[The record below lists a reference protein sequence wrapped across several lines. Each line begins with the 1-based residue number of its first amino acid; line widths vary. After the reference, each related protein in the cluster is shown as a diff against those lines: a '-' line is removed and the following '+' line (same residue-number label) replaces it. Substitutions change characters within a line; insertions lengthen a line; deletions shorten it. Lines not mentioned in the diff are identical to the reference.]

1 MPRIVSKISTNSE
14 EFKRRYEFNK
24 RKVEEVMNI
33 RKELAKGGPPK
44 AHEINRK
51 RGKLFCR
58 ERIEKVLDKNSPF
71 LEIGAFAGYGMY
83 NNEVPCG
90 GIVTGIGKI
99 SGKEVMIIAN
109 DQTVK
114 AGTYYPIT
122 VKKHIR
128 AQTIAI
134 ENRLPCLYLVDSG
147 GAFLPLQDEVFPD
160 KEHFG
165 NFFYN
170 QAIMSSMGLLQ
181 VAVVTGLATA
191 GGAYIPAMC
200 DQVIMVKNQSAI
212 FIGGP
217 PLVKAATGE
226 EVDAETLGG
235 ADVHTRISGVADYLA
250 NSEEEAL
257 EKVREIFAYYPKREK
272 FPLDRVAPQDPLYDP
287 EEIYGIIPEDL
298 SIPFDVRE
306 IIARIVDG
314 SEFEEFKP
322 LYGQTVVTGFA
333 RLGGYLVGII
343 ANNGVIFPESAQKAA
358 HFVELCSL
366 RKVPLIFLQNITGFI
381 IGKKY
386 EHQGMPKD
394 GAKWITAIS
403 TTSVPKI
410 TVIIGNS
417 YGAGNYA
424 MAGRGYK
431 PRFLWMWPN
440 ARIAVMG
447 PQQAAD
453 VLTTIK
459 IAQLEREGKKP
470 TEEEIEA
477 IRKQIIEEYE
487 RKSTALYSSARLWDD
502 GIIDPKKTRD
512 YLILSLEVALNAPIE
527 DTKFGLFRM

>member
-1 MPRIVSKISTNSE
+1 MAKIMSNINTNSE
-14 EFKRRYEFNK
+14 EFKKRYEFNK
-24 RKVEEVMNI
+24 KKVEEINQI
-33 RKELAKGGPPK
+33 REELAKGGPEK
-44 AHEINRK
+44 AHEVNKK

-58 ERIEKVLDKNSPF
+58 ERIEKVIDKNSPF
-71 LEIGAFAGYGMY
+71 LEIGPFVGYNMY
-83 NNEVPCG
+83 NNEAPCG

-114 AGTYYPIT
+114 AGTYYPMTI
-122 VKKHIR
+122 KKHVR
-128 AQTIAI
+128 AQTIAR
-134 ENRLPCLYLVDSG
+134 ENNLHCLYLVDSG
-147 GAFLPLQDEVFPD
+147 GVFLPMQDEVYPD

-181 VAVVTGLATA
+181 VAVVTGLGTA
-191 GGAYIPAMC
+191 GGAYVPAMC

-226 EVDAETLGG
+226 EIDAENLGG

-250 NSEEEAL
+250 SNEEEAL
-257 EKVREIFAYYPKREK
+257 KKAREIFAHLPKQKK
-272 FPLDRVAPQDPLYDP
+272 FPLDRIEPKEPLYDP
-287 EEIYGIIPEDL
+287 DEIYGILPEDL

-306 IIARIVDG
+306 IIARIVDN

-322 LYGQTVVTGFA
+322 LYGQTLVTGFA
-333 RLGGYLVGII
+333 RIGGYLVGII
-343 ANNGVIFPESAQKAA
+343 GNNGIIFPESSQKAA

-386 EHQGMPKD
+386 EHQGMAKD

-403 TTSVPKI
+403 TTNVPKI
-410 TVIIGNS
+410 TIIIGNS

-424 MAGRGYK
+424 MAGRGYN

-440 ARIAVMG
+440 AKIAVMG

-453 VLTTIK
+453 VLSSIK
-459 IAQLEREGKKP
+459 LAQLEREGKKLSK
-470 TEEEIEA
+470 EEIEA
-477 IRKQIIEEYE
+477 IRKPILQEYE
-487 RKSTALYSSARLWDD
+487 EKSSALYSSARLWDD
-502 GIIDPKKTRD
+502 GIIDPKKTRQ
-512 YLILSLEVALNAPIE
+512 YLMLALEIALNKPIE
-527 DTKFGLFRM
+527 DVKFGIFRM